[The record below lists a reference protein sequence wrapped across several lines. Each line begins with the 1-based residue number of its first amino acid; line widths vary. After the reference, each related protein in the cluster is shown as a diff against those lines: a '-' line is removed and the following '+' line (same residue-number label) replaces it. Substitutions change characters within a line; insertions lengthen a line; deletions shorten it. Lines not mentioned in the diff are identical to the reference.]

1 MDFFATAFVTR
12 DVAVDLENNNN
23 NNDDVVIKDGIL
35 IRDKVITSALDT
47 VKCEICDL
55 VVAKY
60 KCPGCF
66 CQTCSLRC
74 SKQHK
79 QDTTCTGVRS
89 RTHFIDRKRY
99 NEQNM
104 MSDYNFLE
112 EVGRTVDNAARENL
126 KLDPGL
132 HQKRKRDNGS
142 KEKNKNNQEE
152 AKHVSVTELSLK
164 AAQDLERQAPGNSE
178 TYRDKQLLMHVRK
191 RGAQLIR
198 MAAGLKKRKDNTT
211 HWKDK
216 SNKILWTVEW
226 LFPEMETPRRILEHK
241 NEDSNTL
248 TDLFTRILTD
258 ESNKDLAE
266 KYPQD
271 VQDQCRFYFVIP
283 LRHANQPA
291 LYPLRNKDSLLEA
304 LKFKKVLE
312 YPTILVVGPSS
323 SLTPTNN
330 TPMSTGSEQTY
341 SQAAEATGQS
351 TSEVQNDLS
360 TSTSPGSTN
369 SCIVTQEPKHPVLK
383 KYTIEAP
390 PSRWPKRADRPVQDD
405 NSNNGS
411 RRATDDE
418 DSQDFDDEVEPVAK
432 KPRTILEE
440 KQDDKEDESDSS
452 DSSSEDSSS
461 DSDDSDDSEDDSS
474 SDDDSDTSS
483 SSDSSEEEE
492 EEEEDKAQTTDQP
505 NLEIGLA
512 VLEAFNKDFG
522 QSE

>member
-12 DVAVDLENNNN
+12 DVVVGPENND
-23 NNDDVVIKDGIL
+23 NDDVVIKDGIL
-35 IRDKVITSALDT
+35 IRDKAITSALDT

-112 EVGRTVDNAARENL
+112 EMGRTVDNAARENL
-126 KLDPGL
+126 KLDPRL
-132 HQKRKRDNGS
+132 HQKRKRDNGTRD
-142 KEKNKNNQEE
+142 KNKNNQEE
-152 AKHVSVTELSLK
+152 VQHVSVMELSVK
-164 AAQDLERQAPGNSE
+164 AAQDLERQVPGNSE

-198 MAAGLKKRKDNTT
+198 MAAG
-211 HWKDK
+211 

-248 TDLFTRILTD
+248 INIFTRILTD

-271 VQDQCRFYFVIP
+271 VRDQCRFYFVIP
-283 LRHANQPA
+283 LRHATQPA

-312 YPTILVVGPSS
+312 YPTILVVGPS
-323 SLTPTNN
+323 PTNN
-330 TPMSTGSEQTY
+330 APISTGSEQTY
-341 SQAAEATGQS
+341 PQAAETTGQS
-351 TSEVQNDLS
+351 TSEVQNDPS
-360 TSTSPGSTN
+360 TSTSPGSTD
-369 SCIVTQEPKHPVLK
+369 SCIVTQEFTHPVLK
-383 KYTIEAP
+383 KYKIEAP
-390 PSRWPKRADRPVQDD
+390 PSRWPKRADRPQQDD

-418 DSQDFDDEVEPVAK
+418 DSQDFDDEVEPAAK
-432 KPRTILEE
+432 KPRTNRGD

-452 DSSSEDSSS
+452 DSSSDDSSS
-461 DSDDSDDSEDDSS
+461 DSDDSDDSDDDSS
-474 SDDDSDTSS
+474 SDDDSDASS

-492 EEEEDKAQTTDQP
+492 DKAQMADQP

-512 VLEAFNKDFG
+512 VLEAFSKDFG
-522 QSE
+522 QQE